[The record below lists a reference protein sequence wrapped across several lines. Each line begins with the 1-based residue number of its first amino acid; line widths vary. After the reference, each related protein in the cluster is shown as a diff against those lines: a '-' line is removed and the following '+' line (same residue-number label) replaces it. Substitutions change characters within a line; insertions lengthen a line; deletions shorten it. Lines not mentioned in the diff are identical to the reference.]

1 MPQQS
6 KETQPRDAGLETGA
20 TAGQQK
26 EVEVKDEQ
34 PPARRR
40 VKRYDIKKNPPE
52 GARRP

>member
-6 KETQPRDAGLETGA
+6 KESQSRDAETEKA

-26 EVEVKDEQ
+26 EVEAKTDQ
-34 PPARRR
+34 PPARRQ
-40 VKRYDIKKNPPE
+40 VKRYDIRKNPPE